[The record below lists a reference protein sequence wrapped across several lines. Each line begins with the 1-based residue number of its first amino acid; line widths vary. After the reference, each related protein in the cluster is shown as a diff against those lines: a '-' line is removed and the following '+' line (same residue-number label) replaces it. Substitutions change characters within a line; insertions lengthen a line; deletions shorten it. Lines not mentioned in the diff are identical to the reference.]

1 MSTVDYDLLVIGGG
15 IQGAGVAQAG
25 AAAGYNVLLLE
36 KTAIASATSSRSSKL
51 IHGGLR
57 YLESMQF
64 GLVRKALRERDILL
78 RIAPELVKPVAFHI
92 PVYKTSIRAA
102 WKIWLGLSLYALLG
116 GLKPLNRFQH
126 VAVKASENQDGLK
139 AEGLVAEYQYWDAQT
154 DDAAL
159 TRAVM
164 NSAQMLG
171 AELICPAEV
180 ISAHYHKNSY
190 HLRYKDHSGEK
201 QLHCHALV
209 NASGPWV
216 NQVLEKLFPQSPRLE
231 VDLVQGTHVLLD
243 RPAPSA
249 IYYVEAVADK
259 RAVFVMPWKDRT
271 LVGTTETFFQGEPDQ
286 VRPTEKEI
294 QYLLSVYADYFPG
307 DPAEMIDSF
316 AGVRVLPKTSGR
328 FFNRPRDTVLHL
340 SPPGLISL
348 YGGKLTGY
356 RATAKQVIAKLQVQ
370 LPEREVKADTEKLIL
385 NVTAVP
391 LTHSPWREEGSF
403 I

>member
-15 IQGAGVAQAG
+15 IQGVGVAQAG
-25 AAAGYNVLLLE
+25 AAAGYKVLLLE

-78 RIAPELVKPVAFHI
+78 RIAPDLVRPVAFHI
-92 PVYKTSIRAA
+92 PVYKTSNRAA

-116 GLKPLNRFQH
+116 GLKPLNRFKC
-126 VAVKASENQDGLK
+126 VAVKASVNQDGLK
-139 AEGLVAEYQYWDAQT
+139 AEGLVAAYQYWDAQT

-164 NSAQMLG
+164 NSAQTLG
-171 AELICPAEV
+171 AELICPAEI
-180 ISAHYHKNSY
+180 ISARYYENSY
-190 HLRYKDHSGEK
+190 QLCYKDPSGEK
-201 QLHCHALV
+201 RLRCHAVV

-231 VDLVQGTHVLLD
+231 VDLVQGSHVLLD

-249 IYYVEAVADK
+249 IYYVEAATDK
-259 RAVFVMPWKDRT
+259 RAVFVMPWKGRT
-271 LVGTTETFFQGEPDQ
+271 LVGTTETFFQGQPDQ

-294 QYLLSVYADYFPG
+294 QYLRSVYADYFPG
-307 DPAEMIDSF
+307 DPAKMIDSF
-316 AGVRVLPKTSGR
+316 AGVRVLPKTAGR
-328 FFNRPRDTVLHL
+328 FFNRPRDTIVHL
-340 SPPGLISL
+340 SSPGLISL

-356 RATAKQVIAKLQVQ
+356 RATAKQVIAKLRPQ
-370 LPEREVKADTEKLIL
+370 LPERKIKADTEKLIL
-385 NVTAVP
+385 
-391 LTHSPWREEGSF
+391 S
-403 I
+403 